1 MKERSIVL
9 LWKSTER
16 GTIEQMFENVEYKAA
31 DLLAEDA
38 EALVNTVNCVGVM
51 GKGLALQFK
60 KKFRTNF
67 DAYAKACE
75 EGAVRPGRMF
85 VVDLRQDPAFD
96 AQAVLPMSFAEA
108 PVSYQSAPRQRPRYI
123 INFPTK
129 DHWRNGSRMQYI
141 DDGLADL
148 VRQIRAR
155 GIRSVAIPAL
165 GCDLGGLAWDDV
177 RPRIEAALGGL
188 ADVQV
193 VVCEPRRVSRLTPLP
208 TPFVAR

>member
-1 MKERSIVL
+1 
-9 LWKSTER
+9 
-16 GTIEQMFENVEYKAA
+16 MFGNIAYRAA

-38 EALVNTVNCVGVM
+38 EALVNTVNCKGVM

-67 DAYAKACE
+67 DAYARACKS
-75 EGAVRPGRMF
+75 GDVRPGRMF
-85 VVDLRQDPAFD
+85 VVDLLQEPLAGG
-96 AQAVLPMSFAEA
+96 QAPLPLGFAEA

-129 DHWRNGSRMQYI
+129 DHWRHESRMRYI

-165 GCDLGGLAWDDV
+165 GCDLGGLEWDDV

-188 ADVQV
+188 DGVKV
-193 VVCEPRRVSRLTPLP
+193 VVFTPRGVL
-208 TPFVAR
+208 V

>member
-1 MKERSIVL
+1 
-9 LWKSTER
+9 
-16 GTIEQMFENVEYKAA
+16 MFENVEYKAA

-60 KKFRTNF
+60 KKFRPNF
-67 DAYAKACE
+67 DAYARACKS
-75 EGAVRPGRMF
+75 GDVRPGRML
-85 VVDLRQDPAFD
+85 VVDLRQEPASD
-96 AQAVLPMSFAEA
+96 EQAALPMSFAEEPVVYGADA
-108 PVSYQSAPRQRPRYI
+108 PQHPRYI

-148 VRQIRAR
+148 VRQIRAL

-165 GCDLGGLAWDDV
+165 GCDLGGLAWDEV

-188 ADVQV
+188 DGVQV
-193 VVCEPRRVSRLTPLP
+193 VVCEPRVVRV
-208 TPFVAR
+208 

>member
-1 MKERSIVL
+1 
-9 LWKSTER
+9 
-16 GTIEQMFENVEYKAA
+16 MFENVEYKAA

-60 KKFRTNF
+60 KKFRPNF
-67 DAYAKACE
+67 DAYARACKS
-75 EGAVRPGRMF
+75 GDVRPGRMF
-85 VVDLRQDPAFD
+85 VVDLLQEPLAGG
-96 AQAVLPMSFAEA
+96 QAPLPIGFAEA

-148 VRQIRAR
+148 VRQIRAL

-165 GCDLGGLAWDDV
+165 GCDLGGLEWDEV

-188 ADVQV
+188 DDVQV
-193 VVCEPRRVSRLTPLP
+193 VVCEPQRVR
-208 TPFVAR
+208 V